1 MFVEGVNDRQ
11 IGEIVYEFYG
21 LTKKEILIMGKTN
34 GKPDKKGINMK
45 LSWSIYSVL
54 FIVIVLSIVFT
65 MVLPAEDIMKYVYS
79 SPGILALL
87 GVLYQLL
94 RDDTKHQ
101 KELIRQHDQQ
111 AFDLGATTHMADV
124 VFDKHVLFCEEYM
137 KEMLKAM
144 ETLFRK
150 GLSSEGLDLAS
161 SLLKIRIYHATWL
174 TNEIDEKL
182 QKIEQAIRA
191 IGAAAA
197 YYDIDPKKA
206 VASGEVDEKLDILKK
221 VLNFSKETPDPDI
234 AIETGIKQVRN
245 ILGIEGLTNLRR
257 KLITEGL

>member
-1 MFVEGVNDRQ
+1 
-11 IGEIVYEFYG
+11 
-21 LTKKEILIMGKTN
+21 
-34 GKPDKKGINMK
+34 MK

-65 MVLPAEDIMKYVYS
+65 MTLPDEDILKYVYT

-94 RDDTKHQ
+94 RDDAKHQ

-137 KEMLKAM
+137 KEMQNAM

-150 GLSSEGLDLAS
+150 GPSPEGLTLAS
-161 SLLKIRIYHATWL
+161 SLLKIRIKHATWL
-174 TNEIDEKL
+174 TNEIDNKL
-182 QKIEQAIRA
+182 QRIEQAIRG
-191 IGAAAA
+191 IGAAAEF
-197 YYDIDPKKA
+197 YNNDPKNA
-206 VASGEVDEKLDILKK
+206 VASGEVEKKYDTFKK
-221 VLNFSKETPDPDI
+221 VLNLSGEGPDPDI
-234 AIETGIKQVRN
+234 AIETGIKRIRD
-245 ILGIEGLTNLRR
+245 ILGIEGLTNLSR